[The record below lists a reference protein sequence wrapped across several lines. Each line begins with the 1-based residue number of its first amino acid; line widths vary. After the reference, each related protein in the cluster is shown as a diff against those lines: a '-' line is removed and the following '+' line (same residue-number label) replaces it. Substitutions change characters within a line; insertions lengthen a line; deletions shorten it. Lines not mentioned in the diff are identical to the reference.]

1 MPREPR
7 SITKRRFKHW
17 QRTRKAMVEKIGT
30 EALNDA
36 QKLKAKV
43 EEIFKEFDKDGSR
56 GIDENE
62 LRQGMKELGITLN
75 DEEVKTMLKDADS
88 DDDGFIQLEEF
99 ETVVQA
105 QVSTWKKSQSKICSI
120 L

>member
-17 QRTRKAMVEKIGT
+17 QRTRKAMVQKIGT
-30 EALNDA
+30 NALNDA
-36 QKLKAKV
+36 EQLNSKI

-75 DEEVKTMLKDADS
+75 DDEVKTMLKDADS
-88 DDDGFIQLEEF
+88 DNDGFIQLEEF
-99 ETVVQA
+99 KTVVQE
-105 QVSTWKKSQSKICSI
+105 QVSMWKKSQSRVCSI

>member
-1 MPREPR
+1 
-7 SITKRRFKHW
+7 
-17 QRTRKAMVEKIGT
+17 MVEKIGT

-75 DEEVKTMLKDADS
+75 DEEVKTMLTLA
-88 DDDGFIQLEEF
+88 L
-99 ETVVQA
+99 TVLHVRMLPLRWL
-105 QVSTWKKSQSKICSI
+105 SFSSCKPEKIK
-120 L
+120 